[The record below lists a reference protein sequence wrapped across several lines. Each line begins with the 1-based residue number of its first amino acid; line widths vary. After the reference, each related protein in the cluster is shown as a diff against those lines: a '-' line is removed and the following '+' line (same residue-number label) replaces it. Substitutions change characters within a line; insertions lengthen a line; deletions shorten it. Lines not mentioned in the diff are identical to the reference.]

1 MRTIDAH
8 DALRRINESRADNP
22 FFNGNTDTV
31 WEKAHDSALLC
42 VLESPTI
49 DAVEVVRCKDCNKWS
64 GVALGSRCK
73 HFSFPPLAYCYTNA
87 DDFCS
92 RGERNE
98 G

>member
-1 MRTIDAH
+1 MAEYIERTSLMISMLERNLPWMNMG
-8 DALRRINESRADNP
+8 DALAI
-22 FFNGNTDTV
+22 
-31 WEKAHDSALLC
+31 
-42 VLESPTI
+42 
-49 DAVEVVRCKDCNKWS
+49 VENAPAEDVVHVVCCKDCKKWS

>member
-1 MRTIDAH
+1 MAEYIER
-8 DALRRINESRADNP
+8 E
-22 FFNGNTDTV
+22 
-31 WEKAHDSALLC
+31 ALLAAY
-42 VLESPTI
+42 
-49 DAVEVVRCKDCNKWS
+49 DATHKGVPGGARKLIVEAPAEDVVHVVRCKDCKKWS